1 MLLKKRIIPIICLLA
16 VAAAVILV
24 LAITSPRDS
33 VTPGEYDGYTI
44 NPDGLSGI
52 IKGTLPGYDLGTVN
66 ELRSKPYFG
75 GVKIIYFYELTQIY
89 GGMLE
94 IHIAESA
101 DLIAAIEDLKTLL
114 ADRSA
119 AFKVVKYSYSQ
130 LKQIEQEIEAA
141 AETARNYGTSQSK
154 SPYDPSETEALSGII
169 NCAASE
175 GDNTVT
181 VYIYANEYTQEKVG
195 VLAELFPYDCLVF
208 DVPPLA
214 GY

>member
-1 MLLKKRIIPIICLLA
+1 MLKKRVIPIICLLV

-24 LAITSPRDS
+24 LSITPPRDS
-33 VTPGEYDGYTI
+33 ASPGEYDGYTI

-52 IKGTLPGYDLGTVN
+52 IKGTLPGYDLGMVN

-75 GVKIIYFYELTQIY
+75 GVKIIYYHELTQVY

-141 AETARNYGTSQSK
+141 AEKARSFGASQSEN
-154 SPYDPSETEALSGII
+154 PYSPSETEALSGII
-169 NCAASE
+169 NCASSE

-208 DVPPLA
+208 DVPALA